1 MFDLGL
7 SIKLIVLLTLGQAI
21 KKLVINEDLV
31 TTTRIRDIMSIS
43 HAMTMTRHIEI
54 KTINKIN

>member
-21 KKLVINEDLV
+21 EKLVINEDLV